1 MKSTYMIPK
10 AAQLKALTSRYYYDF
25 LNGLLMLTVFISTFN
40 HKLTKKLVII
50 TLIIAAVK
58 YIDIK
63 MVKKLL
69 QEPIVRVMLLTFS
82 YMVLS
87 LLWTPDFHEG
97 KGIVENYIFYFM
109 LPILVFSLIPDQKYI
124 SLLVKTF
131 VIAMFINELISY
143 GILFGIWGELNDQ
156 GYPTPFL
163 HHTLYSVLVIIA
175 IFIIGYELT
184 RTKSIISRLF
194 YLLFL
199 LTMSGNLIISGGRNG
214 QVTLFAI
221 VLILAVSHFRSSY
234 KKALLLLLTPI
245 LMFTVAFFSYDQFQE
260 RLKLIYTDSI
270 AVIEQQNFR
279 TSLGNR
285 LFSYFLAEKYVKDY
299 NYLVGEGAGSIKITK
314 NTIIEKHFADAHQ
327 RAKQYSHFHQYY
339 VSTLVQY
346 GLIGLVLLFLM
357 FYYLYKIKIK
367 DPQLHYIKNIILLVI
382 IISDTAD
389 GMLFIRAMMVV
400 FAIFIGLVLAQQR
413 VEQDILKRSI

>member
-1 MKSTYMIPK
+1 MKSTSLIQRV
-10 AAQLKALTSRYYYDF
+10 AQLKVLASRYYYDL

-40 HKLTKKLVII
+40 HKLTKKLLVI

-63 MVKKLL
+63 MLKKLL

-82 YMVLS
+82 YMALS

-109 LPILVFSLIPDQKYI
+109 LPILVFALIPDQKYI
-124 SLLVKTF
+124 YLLVKTF
-131 VIAMFINELISY
+131 VFAMVINELISY
-143 GILFGIWGELNDQ
+143 GILFEIWGELNDQ

-163 HHTLYSVLVIIA
+163 HHTLYSVLVIFA
-175 IFIIGYELT
+175 IFIIGYELIH
-184 RTKSIISRLF
+184 TKSIISRLF

-214 QVTLFAI
+214 QVTLFVI
-221 VLILAVSHFRSSY
+221 VLILTLNYVQKSY
-234 KKALLLLLTPI
+234 KKALLMLFAPI
-245 LMFTVAFFSYDQFQE
+245 LIITVAYFSYDQFQE
-260 RLKLIYTDSI
+260 RLKLIYTDST
-270 AVIEQQNFR
+270 AVIEKQNFR
-279 TSLGNR
+279 TSFGNR
-285 LFSYFLAEKYVKDY
+285 IFSYFLAEKYVKDY
-299 NYLVGEGAGSIKITK
+299 NYLIGDGAGSIKIIK
-314 NTIIEKHFADAHQ
+314 NTIIDKHFSDAHQ
-327 RAKQYSHFHQYY
+327 CARQYSHFHQYY
-339 VSTLVQY
+339 ISTLVQY

-367 DPQLHYIKNIILLVI
+367 DPQLHYIKNITLLVI

-389 GMLFIRAMMVV
+389 GMLFIRAVMVI
-400 FAIFIGLVLAQQR
+400 FAIFIGLALAQQR
-413 VEQDILKRSI
+413 VEQDILKRSS

>member
-1 MKSTYMIPK
+1 ML
-10 AAQLKALTSRYYYDF
+10 ASRYYYDL

-40 HKLTKKLVII
+40 HKLTKKLLVI
-50 TLIIAAVK
+50 TLIIAATR

-63 MVKKLL
+63 MLKKLL

-82 YMVLS
+82 YMALS

-109 LPILVFSLIPDQKYI
+109 LPILVFALIPDQKYI
-124 SLLVKTF
+124 YLLVKTF
-131 VIAMFINELISY
+131 VFAMVINELISY
-143 GILFGIWGELNDQ
+143 GILFEIWGELNDQ

-163 HHTLYSVLVIIA
+163 HHTLYSVLVIFA
-175 IFIIGYELT
+175 IFIIGYELIH
-184 RTKSIISRLF
+184 TKSIISRLF

-214 QVTLFAI
+214 QVTLFVI
-221 VLILAVSHFRSSY
+221 VLILTLNYVQTSY
-234 KKALLLLLTPI
+234 KKALLMLFAPI
-245 LMFTVAFFSYDQFQE
+245 LIITVAYFSYDQFQE
-260 RLKLIYTDSI
+260 RLKLIYTDSM

-279 TSLGNR
+279 TSFGNR
-285 LFSYFLAEKYVKDY
+285 LFSYFLAEEYVKDY
-299 NYLVGEGAGSIKITK
+299 NYLIGEGAGSIKIIK
-314 NTIIEKHFADAHQ
+314 NTIIDKHFSGAHQ
-327 RAKQYSHFHQYY
+327 SARQYSHFHQYY
-339 VSTLVQY
+339 ISTLVQY

-367 DPQLHYIKNIILLVI
+367 DPQLHYIKNITLLVI

-389 GMLFIRAMMVV
+389 GMLFIRAVMVI
-400 FAIFIGLVLAQQR
+400 FAIFIGLALAQQR
-413 VEQDILKRSI
+413 VEQDILKRSS